1 MTNTHENADA
11 LNFLNFWLEAGP
23 DKWFNGGAEFDE
35 ACRQFEALWQAA
47 SEGKHDHWADTA
59 SGMLA
64 LIILLDQIP
73 RNLFRESEKQFST
86 DGKAITLAR
95 IALDRGY
102 DRSQMMPLRNF
113 FYLPFMH
120 SEDLADQR
128 LCCDLLRP
136 LNSMQHYYYAL
147 VHMDA
152 IARFGRFPHRNT
164 ILGRETT
171 AEEQRY
177 LDTGGFG
184 A

>member
-1 MTNTHENADA
+1 MTSTHETAEA
-11 LNFLNFWLEAGP
+11 LDFLEFWLEAGP
-23 DKWFNGGAEFDE
+23 DKWFDGGAEFDE
-35 ACRQFEALWQAA
+35 ECRAYEPFWEAAA
-47 SEGKHDHWADTA
+47 QGQYDHWADTA

-73 RNLFRESEKQFST
+73 RNLFRESAKQFST
-86 DGKAITLAR
+86 DEKAIVLAR
-95 IALDRGY
+95 TALDKGY
-102 DRSQMMPLRNF
+102 DKSQMMPVRNF
-113 FYLPFMH
+113 YYLPFMH

-136 LNSMQHYYYAL
+136 TGSMQNYYFAL

-152 IARFGRFPHRNT
+152 IARFGRFPHRNA
-164 ILGRETT
+164 ILNRETT